1 MISSNTTGLDWTGLE
16 EKCLIFSIYNPGL
29 ELSVFYPS
37 PPSLLPAILPCYCP
51 AGHPFPL
58 NLMINNKKPAR
69 TSVELEQS
77 LPRER
82 ESVIIPPPDSPLI
95 SQRFSE
101 GRVGSSLPPAGPSAS
116 TTRGKLAQPSP
127 LSASTFSDSRYLPDF
142 FIFRYIRAELV

>member
-51 AGHPFPL
+51 AGQPFAL

-101 GRVGSSLPPAGPSAS
+101 GRVAGLGQGFLPPSSRTICLYNTGKAGPAFAS
-116 TTRGKLAQPSP
+116 LRL
-127 LSASTFSDSRYLPDF
+127 D
-142 FIFRYIRAELV
+142 IFR